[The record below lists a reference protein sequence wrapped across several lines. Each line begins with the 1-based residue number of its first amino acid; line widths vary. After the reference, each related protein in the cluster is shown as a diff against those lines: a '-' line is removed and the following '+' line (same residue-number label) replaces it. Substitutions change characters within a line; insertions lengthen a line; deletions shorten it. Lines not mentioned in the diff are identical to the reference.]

1 MMNTQPG
8 SDAGIGTD
16 ESVGSV
22 GGTLDERYAAV
33 KARVAAA
40 AARAGRDAS
49 RVHLIAVTKYAEMED
64 IKRLVELGHRDFGEN
79 RVQQLTQR
87 AAMIEEMLRRR
98 QTLSGT
104 TGAEGSVE
112 MPRWHMIG
120 TLQRNKA
127 KQVVECTRLIH
138 SVDSMRLAEELQSV
152 GLKRE
157 QRIDVLIQVNVSG
170 EESKFGCPVP
180 AAEPLAAAMESM
192 AFLRVRGLMTMAPYG
207 DDPEQ
212 ARPHFARL
220 RDVYED
226 MAKLGFGDGAFNL
239 LSMGMSGDFEV
250 GIEEGANLV
259 RVGSAIFGERVSADD
274 AAG

>member
-1 MMNTQPG
+1 MTETQAE
-8 SDAGIGTD
+8 SRADMGT
-16 ESVGSV
+16 ELS
-22 GGTLDERYAAV
+22 LDERYKAV
-33 KARVAAA
+33 TGRVEAAA
-40 AARAGRDAS
+40 KRVGRDPS
-49 RVHLIAVTKYAEMED
+49 RVHLIAVTKYAEMDD

-98 QTLSGT
+98 QTLPGT
-104 TGAEGSVE
+104 TGQSAGVE

-138 SVDSMRLAEELQSV
+138 SVDSMRLAEELQAV

-180 AAEPLAAAMESM
+180 AAEPLAAAIESM
-192 AFLRVRGLMTMAPYG
+192 AYLRVRGLMTMAPYG
-207 DDPEQ
+207 DDPE
-212 ARPHFARL
+212 ASRPYFSRL
-220 RDVYED
+220 HDVYED

-259 RVGSAIFGERVSADD
+259 RVGSAIFGDRQSDADR
-274 AAG
+274 

>member
-1 MMNTQPG
+1 MTDTKSGTRAEIETGM
-8 SDAGIGTD
+8 SLDA
-16 ESVGSV
+16 
-22 GGTLDERYAAV
+22 RYAAV
-33 KARVAAA
+33 KERVEAAA
-40 AARAGRDAS
+40 RRAGRDPS
-49 RVHLIAVTKYAEMED
+49 RVILIAVTKYAELDD

-87 AAMIEEMLRRR
+87 AAMIEEQLRRR
-98 QTLSGT
+98 KTLSGT
-104 TGAEGSVE
+104 AGEEVEVE

-138 SVDSMRLAEELQSV
+138 SVDSMRLAEELQSI

-192 AFLRVRGLMTMAPYG
+192 AYLRVRGLMTMAPYSE
-207 DDPEQ
+207 DPEQ
-212 ARPHFARL
+212 ARPYFSRL
-220 RDVYED
+220 RDLYED
-226 MAKLGFGDGAFNL
+226 MAKLDLGDGAFNL
-239 LSMGMSGDFEV
+239 LSMGMSGDFEAA
-250 GIEEGANLV
+250 IEEGANLV
-259 RVGSAIFGERVSADD
+259 RVGSAIFGEREVED
-274 AAG
+274 AG

>member
-1 MMNTQPG
+1 M
-8 SDAGIGTD
+8 SDRTSETGRGTAA
-16 ESVGSV
+16 EVGAEP
-22 GGTLDERYAAV
+22 TLDSRYASV
-33 KARVAAA
+33 VSRVAAA
-40 AARAGRDAS
+40 ADRAGQDAS
-49 RVHLIAVTKYAEMED
+49 RVHLIAVTKYAEVED

-87 AAMIEEMLRRR
+87 AAMIDEWVKRR
-98 QTLSGT
+98 QTLPAVAGD
-104 TGAEGSVE
+104 GPIPDP
-112 MPRWHMIG
+112 PRWHMIG

-127 KQVVECTRLIH
+127 KQVAECSRLIH

-157 QRIDVLIQVNVSG
+157 QRLDVLIQVNVSG
-170 EESKFGCPVP
+170 EDSKFGCPVP

-192 AFLRVRGLMTMAPYG
+192 AYLRVRGLMTMAPYSE
-207 DDPEQ
+207 DAEN

-220 RDVYED
+220 RDVFED
-226 MAKLGFGDGAFNL
+226 MSKLGFGDGAFNL

-259 RVGSAIFGERVSADD
+259 RVGSAIFGER
-274 AAG
+274 AAPAEG

>member
-1 MMNTQPG
+1 MTKA
-8 SDAGIGTD
+8 DAGIGA
-16 ESVGSV
+16 ELS
-22 GGTLDERYAAV
+22 LEQRYAAV
-33 KARVAAA
+33 KGRVEAAA
-40 AARAGRDAS
+40 KRADRDPS
-49 RVHLIAVTKYAEMED
+49 RVHLIAVTKYAEMDD

-98 QTLSGT
+98 QTLAGT
-104 TGAEGSVE
+104 VGDGAAASIE

-192 AFLRVRGLMTMAPYG
+192 AYLRVRGLMTMAPYS
-207 DDPEQ
+207 DNAED

-239 LSMGMSGDFEV
+239 LSMGMSGDYEV

-259 RVGSAIFGERVSADD
+259 RVGSAIFGERKTDD
-274 AAG
+274 EG